1 MNFSRKRH
9 QNKTFLWCFLRTDA
23 EEQSFHRVP
32 PNTVPVTKV
41 CVSVCVSVCQCV
53 CVCVCVVTGGSA
65 TIPRRR
71 RPFRLPAIACGQ
83 ARLESTSRCLI
94 VLRGWNYSF
103 IRLKENQIAA
113 AVRKTQSHY
122 LINCIWLLSNALFV
136 LCVSSRVIHTW
147 RHVSRETACDGLRT
161 GQRRRGRV
169 YMKSLFLFSFD
180 TFTRQITSKIILC
193 SVLTAEI
200 SQL

>member
-1 MNFSRKRH
+1 MASKQNIAPVALFLMFSKY
-9 QNKTFLWCFLRTDA
+9 WCRRT
-23 EEQSFHRVP
+23 ESFHRVP
-32 PNTVPVTKV
+32 PNTVPVTEV
-41 CVSVCVSVCQCV
+41 CVS
-53 CVCVCVVTGGSA
+53 VCVCVVTGGSA

-71 RPFRLPAIACGQ
+71 RPFRLPGIARGQ
-83 ARLESTSRCLI
+83 ARLRSTSWCLI

-122 LINCIWLLSNALFV
+122 LINCIWLLSKALFG

-147 RHVSRETACDGLRT
+147 RHVSRETSCDGLRT

-193 SVLTAEI
+193 SGLTAEI